1 MPHCAR
7 CDAADSPIAAAY
19 AECLSTPEQ
28 RRAREAVDALA
39 IVLRHTGERDT
50 AAKLLDLDILE
61 DGGRRDIALHMKRLI
76 ERGEHVARATA
87 AVEAIVDMV
96 RASEANMARAL
107 RVMRA
112 AE

>member
-1 MPHCAR
+1 MSHCAR

-39 IVLRHTGERDT
+39 VAMRGCGEAR
-50 AAKLLDLDILE
+50 AARRLFALDILDVGE
-61 DGGRRDIALHMKRLI
+61 RGDIGHLLGQLI

-87 AVEAIVDMV
+87 AVEALADMV
-96 RASEANMARAL
+96 SASSAMMARAL
-107 RVMRA
+107 GIVRA